1 MDNKH
6 TQSQSH
12 TSNSNDL
19 TQGGIIRTL
28 IRFSIPLL
36 LANIIQALYG
46 AVDLMVIGK
55 YCTAES
61 VAAVSTGTQ
70 VTQIITSIITGMTLG
85 GTILVGKYIGMG
97 KPEEARKAIGSTLT
111 VFAGFSVILTVIMLL
126 VGDTILR
133 LLHTPESAFSAA
145 HDYTAICFMGIFF
158 ICGYN
163 AISSILR
170 GYGDS
175 VRPMMFVAIA
185 CIMNIFLDIIFV
197 RYIGMDA
204 SGTALATILSQGF
217 SMLFAVFYLN
227 RHNFLFT
234 FRLHNFRIDKDK
246 VRELAGLSI
255 PISFQECMIRLSFLY
270 LTAVVNSLGIY
281 AASAVGVASKYDVFA
296 MLPATSI
303 ASALSAIT
311 AQNLGAKKPERIR
324 KSVAAGLG
332 IALSMSACFFAWA
345 QISPESM
352 IRIFADDANIIKT
365 GVPFFRTCSYDYL
378 AVTFVF
384 CLNGFLNGHSKT
396 IFTMI
401 SSCFGA
407 LALRMPLL
415 YLVQRYAPDSLA
427 ALGCVAPAVSGIMAL
442 YTLIYCI
449 KLLTAS
455 GKTLP
460 ADRDL

>member
-1 MDNKH
+1 MSDKN
-6 TQSQSH
+6 
-12 TSNSNDL
+12 NL
-19 TQGGIIRTL
+19 TQGNILKTL
-28 IRFSIPLL
+28 IRFSLPLL
-36 LANIIQALYG
+36 FANIIQALYG

-55 YCTAES
+55 YCSAES

-85 GTILVGKYIGMG
+85 GTILVGKYIGMQR
-97 KPEEARKAIGSTLT
+97 PEDAKKSIGTTLSI
-111 VFAGFSVILTVIMLL
+111 FMIFSLILTFIMLISS
-126 VGDTILR
+126 GAILN
-133 LLHTPESAFSAA
+133 LLHTPDEAFALA
-145 HDYTAICFMGIFF
+145 HKYVLICSLGIFF

-163 AISSILR
+163 AIGSILR

-185 CIMNIFLDIIFV
+185 CCMNIILDIVLVKYFH
-197 RYIGMDA
+197 MDVA
-204 SGTALATILSQGF
+204 GTALATILSQGF
-217 SMLFAVFYLN
+217 SMLFSIVYLN
-227 RHNFLFT
+227 RHNFLFS
-234 FRLHNFRIDKDK
+234 FRLKNFRIEKNK
-246 VRELAGLSI
+246 ALELAKLSI
-255 PISFQECMIRLSFLY
+255 PISFQECMVRLSFLY

-332 IALSMSACFFAWA
+332 IALAMSACFFAWA
-345 QISPESM
+345 QISPASM
-352 IRIFADDANIIKT
+352 IKIFADDANIIEA
-365 GVPFFRTCSYDYL
+365 GIPFFRTCSYDYL

-384 CLNGFLNGHSKT
+384 CLNGFLNGYSKT

-401 SSCFGA
+401 SCCFGA

-415 YLVQRYAPDSLA
+415 YLVQHYFPDSLA
-427 ALGCVAPAVSGIMAL
+427 MLGCVAPSVSGIMAM
-442 YTLIYCI
+442 YTLIYSI
-449 KLLTAS
+449 RLLTS
-455 GKTLP
+455 NEGI
-460 ADRDL
+460 R

>member
-1 MDNKH
+1 MNNNND
-6 TQSQSH
+6 
-12 TSNSNDL
+12 NSNNL
-19 TQGGIIRTL
+19 TQGSIIKTL
-28 IRFSIPLL
+28 IRFSLPLL
-36 LANIIQALYG
+36 FANIIQALYG

-55 YCTAES
+55 YCPAQS

-85 GTILVGKYIGMG
+85 GTILVGKYIGME
-97 KPEEARKAIGSTLT
+97 KPEEAKKAIGSTLT
-111 VFAGFSVILTVIMLL
+111 VFAGFSIILTVIMLL
-126 VGDTILR
+126 LGDTILR
-133 LLHTPESAFSAA
+133 LLQTPESAFAAA
-145 HDYTAICFMGIFF
+145 HNYVSICFIGIFF

-175 VRPMMFVAIA
+175 LRPMMFVAIA
-185 CIMNIFLDIIFV
+185 CIMNIILDIIFV
-197 RYIGMDA
+197 KYAKMDV
-204 SGTALATILSQGF
+204 SGTALATILSQGS
-217 SMLFAVFYLN
+217 SMLFSVFYLN

-234 FRLHNFRIDKDK
+234 FRLQNFRIDKGK
-246 VRELAGLSI
+246 VRELARLSI

-270 LTAVVNSLGIY
+270 LTSVVNSLGIY
-281 AASAVGVASKYDVFA
+281 ASSAVGVASKYDVFA
-296 MLPATSI
+296 MLPATSV

-311 AQNLGAKKPERIR
+311 AQNLGAGKPERIK

-352 IRIFADDANIIKT
+352 IKIFADDVNIIEA
-365 GVPFFRTCSYDYL
+365 GIPFFRTCSYDYL

-396 IFTMI
+396 VFTMI

-415 YLVQRYAPDSLA
+415 YLVQHYAPDSLA
-427 ALGCVAPAVSGIMAL
+427 ALGCVAPAVSGIMAF
-442 YTLIYCI
+442 YTLIYSI
-449 KLLTAS
+449 KLLS
-455 GKTLP
+455 SYGQFENTL
-460 ADRDL
+460 

>member
-1 MDNKH
+1 MSDRN
-6 TQSQSH
+6 
-12 TSNSNDL
+12 NL
-19 TQGGIIRTL
+19 TQGSVLKTL
-28 IRFSIPLL
+28 IRFSLPLL
-36 LANIIQALYG
+36 FANIIQALYG

-55 YCTAES
+55 YCSAES

-85 GTILVGKYIGMG
+85 GTILTGKYIGMQ
-97 KPEEARKAIGSTLT
+97 KSDEAKKAIGTTLT
-111 VFAGFSVILTVIMLL
+111 IFAGFSAILTIVMLL
-126 VGDTILR
+126 SCGLILH
-133 LLHTPESAFSAA
+133 LLQTPESFYALA
-145 HDYTAICFMGIFF
+145 HKYVLICCSGIFF

-170 GYGDS
+170 GCGDS
-175 VRPMMFVAIA
+175 LRPMVFVAIA
-185 CIMNIFLDIIFV
+185 CATNIFLDIVFV
-197 RYIGMDA
+197 KYLRMDVA
-204 SGTALATILSQGF
+204 GTALATILSQGF
-217 SMLFAVFYLN
+217 SMLLSIVYLN
-227 RHNFLFT
+227 RQHFLFT
-234 FRLHNFRIDKDK
+234 FRLQNFRIDKEK
-246 VRELAGLSI
+246 ARELAGLSI

-270 LTAVVNSLGIY
+270 LTAIVNSLGVY

-311 AQNLGAKKPERIR
+311 AQNLGANKPERIK
-324 KSVAAGLG
+324 KSVIAGLG

-352 IRIFADDANIIKT
+352 IRLFADDSNIIDA

-384 CLNGFLNGHSKT
+384 CLNGFLNGYSKT

-407 LALRMPLL
+407 LALRMPFLW
-415 YLVQRYAPDSLA
+415 LVQHFYPDSLA
-427 ALGCVAPAVSGIMAL
+427 VLGCVAPAVSGVMAV
-442 YTLIYCI
+442 YTVIYSVRLFTFS
-449 KLLTAS
+449 KRH
-455 GKTLP
+455 GGQH
-460 ADRDL
+460 